1 MTDLHEPGAK
11 DDNEKP
17 RADLVLGDFRNALT
31 EVAKVGTFGAKKYS
45 EHGWLSVPDGYNRY
59 SDAMIRHYLTEDAI
73 DSESYLL
80 HDAHLAWNALARLE
94 LRLRGVGGKT
104 KRKLQPLSEKQQY
117 ENLLQHAISVGM

>member
-11 DDNEKP
+11 DDNEKI
-17 RADLVLGDFRNALT
+17 RADLVLGAFRNALT

-94 LRLRGVGGKT
+94 LRLRGASVKT

-117 ENLLQHAISVGM
+117 ENLLQHAQSVGM